1 MLRRDDNPYGS
12 QSTIDGH
19 MRHTVDIGLSNNF
32 QRGAGYR
39 CSLQDINSNR
49 VSKLLKDQTK
59 NIFFITKSHF
69 CFLKLEQNQPENFFI
84 RNNRYRSTMQP
95 QTNLASNRYQSNVTI
110 GAVTPTLR
118 SRFNQQS
125 LSRGSSQISVNSTNP
140 FEDDYLDMISQI
152 GSPDRNSVRRSG
164 RKKRRAPPP
173 PTSPSN
179 AVSVLTFLYHIS
191 AFFCYRI

>member
-59 NIFFITKSHF
+59 NIFFKIVIT
-69 CFLKLEQNQPENFFI
+69 FLFFKTQTE
-84 RNNRYRSTMQP
+84 STGKF
-95 QTNLASNRYQSNVTI
+95 LHSK
-110 GAVTPTLR
+110 
-118 SRFNQQS
+118 QS
-125 LSRGSSQISVNSTNP
+125 LS
-140 FEDDYLDMISQI
+140 
-152 GSPDRNSVRRSG
+152 
-164 RKKRRAPPP
+164 
-173 PTSPSN
+173 
-179 AVSVLTFLYHIS
+179 
-191 AFFCYRI
+191 